1 MSENAP
7 QAVTP
12 KRSALATLNGA
23 SPSFSPSPS
32 PSSKFSRGRPRLDAI
47 TSLIR
52 EGSTSPCQIKCDFCN
67 RVFPRGK
74 SLQAHLR
81 THTGEKPY
89 QCDYPDCTK
98 AFAQSGQ
105 LKTHQ
110 RLHTGEKPFKC
121 SAPEGC
127 TNRFTHANRHCS
139 QHPYA
144 PLVRTEISIEI
155 RENTENK
162 SQDVVEWLERY
173 RQQRKRPKRV
183 LGTEFDQ
190 MAPPSPDAPAPI
202 SPLEE
207 QALITSTRAVSPAT
221 TLTSNMSSSISEQE
235 INKQDT
241 AGLATLSSLT
251 SNTPVNS
258 CCNEDE
264 SIAVHCSSSVGDTH
278 SSPPCEQ
285 FNLEGSIQTHRLPPA
300 ALQSSVVSE
309 VNGAPIQRPAQPTTP
324 RSHVV
329 SSPRVLTLL
338 NPSTLLLSPQ
348 AHKPRALPVSP
359 SASNSPSALV
369 SPPTA
374 QPADS
379 SPFLTPTSP
388 LATLS
393 RPQPT
398 TPKSSF
404 TPPPAKRYL
413 REIARTRLEGAL
425 ALMELSTSP
434 RSPRPSVIVNGVLD
448 LSKSQL

>member
-1 MSENAP
+1 MSENTP

-12 KRSALATLNGA
+12 KRSALATLNSA
-23 SPSFSPSPS
+23 SPTFSPSPS

-52 EGSTSPCQIKCDFCN
+52 EGSTSPCQIKCDVCN

-81 THTGEKPY
+81 THTGERPY
-89 QCDYPDCTK
+89 HCDYPDCTK

-121 SAPEGC
+121 TAPEGC
-127 TNRFTHANRHCS
+127 TNRFTHANRHCPL
-139 QHPYA
+139 HPYA
-144 PLVRTEISIEI
+144 PLVRTESSLDVCD
-155 RENTENK
+155 NTENK

-173 RQQRKRPKRV
+173 RQQKKRPKRV
-183 LGTEFDQ
+183 LGAEFDQ
-190 MAPPSPDAPAPI
+190 MAPPSPDAPA
-202 SPLEE
+202 SMNLLEE
-207 QALITSTRAVSPAT
+207 QALETPLTTAAATAAVAPH
-221 TLTSNMSSSISEQE
+221 
-235 INKQDT
+235 DD
-241 AGLATLSSLT
+241 
-251 SNTPVNS
+251 TPVSRDETAEN
-258 CCNEDE
+258 DE
-264 SIAVHCSSSVGDTH
+264 SCSVLSASKGSAFQDESENPCAPCPPLNPN
-278 SSPPCEQ
+278 SSPPCGASPVEPFQ
-285 FNLEGSIQTHRLPPA
+285 RCGQISTASGSSAVTPVL
-300 ALQSSVVSE
+300 
-309 VNGAPIQRPAQPTTP
+309 QRPPQPTTP
-324 RSHVV
+324 RSHVA

-338 NPSTLLLSPQ
+338 NSSALLLSPQ

-359 SASNSPSALV
+359 SASTPPSVLV
-369 SPPTA
+369 SPPPSRTV
-374 QPADS
+374 DS

-388 LATLS
+388 ISALS
-393 RPQPT
+393 RPAPT